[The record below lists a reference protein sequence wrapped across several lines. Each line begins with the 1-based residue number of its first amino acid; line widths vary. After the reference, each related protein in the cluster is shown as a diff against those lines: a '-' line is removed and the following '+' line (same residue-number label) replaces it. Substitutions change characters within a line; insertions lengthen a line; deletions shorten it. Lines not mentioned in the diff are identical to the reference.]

1 MKEKLKNLF
10 YIFFPLIVGGI
21 VGFLTKDYIDYSSL
35 DKPPL
40 SPHKIIFPVM
50 WSIIYLLM
58 GISYYLYKRDYNVNN
73 KVVRNSYYS
82 QLFVNLLWTIIFF
95 VLKLR
100 FIAIIWIL
108 LLLIF
113 VVNLFSVFKK
123 FNKISAYLNIPYIL
137 WVIFATY
144 LTIGIYILNR

>member
-40 SPHKIIFPVM
+40 SPPKIIFPVM

>member
-1 MKEKLKNLF
+1 MKKKLKNLF

-40 SPHKIIFPVM
+40 SPPKIIFPVM

-144 LTIGIYILNR
+144 LTIRIYILNR

>member
-40 SPHKIIFPVM
+40 SPPKIIFPVM

-123 FNKISAYLNIPYIL
+123 FNKISAYLNIPYII

>member
-35 DKPPL
+35 DKPTL
-40 SPHKIIFPVM
+40 SPPKIIFPVM